1 MEWNG
6 MQVTITNNEGEFF
19 SEHELGP
26 VAASQLHEFLDHAKE
41 NVQNDDEHVVHD
53 LLESLENAA
62 DNVRLGAVT
71 NEMNLIISE
80 RG

>member
-6 MQVTITNNEGEFF
+6 MQVTITNKEGELF

-26 VAASQLHEFLDHAKE
+26 VAASQLHEFLDHAKDG
-41 NVQNDDEHVVHD
+41 VQDDDEHVVHD
-53 LLESLENAA
+53 LVESLESAA
-62 DNVRLGAVT
+62 DNVRLGVVT
-71 NEMNLIISE
+71 DETNLIISE

>member
-6 MQVTITNNEGEFF
+6 MQVTITNDQGEFF
-19 SEHELGP
+19 SETELGP

-41 NVQNDDEHVVHD
+41 GVQDDDEHVVHD
-53 LLESLENAA
+53 LIHNLESAA

-71 NEMNLIISE
+71 DETNLIVSE
-80 RG
+80 KG